1 MARSMTVLMGIN
13 THVPCGDS
21 VNIRPVSKFDFLSLE
36 KNPRLIDCLYFQH
49 VSNKNKVKIVVGG
62 GSTNRI

>member
-36 KNPRLIDCLYFQH
+36 KNPILID
-49 VSNKNKVKIVVGG
+49 
-62 GSTNRI
+62 